1 MDLAATFDC
10 LYQCAALFIELCRLA
25 YSVVYYAIMVVADF
39 VEMAQ
44 EHDAYQFSP
53 TTLKIVNAI
62 LWTAFT
68 CAVFMCFCMCYA
80 VQNIRCHR
88 PRLPALDA

>member
-1 MDLAATFDC
+1 MDLLAIYVC
-10 LYQCAALFIELCRLA
+10 MYQFVTLFMELCRLA
-25 YSVVYYAIMVVADF
+25 CSVVYYAIMVVADF
-39 VEMAQ
+39 VEMAR

-62 LWTAFT
+62 LWTAFI

-80 VQNIRCHR
+80 AVSIGRYR